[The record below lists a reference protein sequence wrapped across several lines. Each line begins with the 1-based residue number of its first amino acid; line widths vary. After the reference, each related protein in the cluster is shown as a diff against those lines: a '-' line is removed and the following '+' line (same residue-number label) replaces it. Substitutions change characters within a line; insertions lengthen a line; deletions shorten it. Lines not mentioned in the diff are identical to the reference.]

1 MKFNRTLIFIILTS
15 TIIKTIIIFTISDY
29 KSLNYWEYGIIAKN
43 ILDGKGYSFFYYDS
57 DSVKFEYSPAS
68 SPHPSAYMPPAYIY
82 YLLPFMA
89 IKDNNTRNII
99 FLLFQIIISNL
110 AIYLIFKLSTKFFN
124 EKIGII
130 SALIYAFLPEFI
142 YSNLTVGTTLLYHIF
157 VSVLLLIID
166 NLNSNRNLL
175 IASLIL
181 IILVY
186 LRAEF
191 TIFIVLLLIYLLIR
205 KQFYQFTIL
214 FIVIIISLFPWQ
226 FRNYIV
232 FKRIIPMT
240 TSSGLNFYRGH
251 NPYEPGTWADERI
264 ADSLNK
270 LAIYKDYEIKMS
282 DLYYSEAFRSIKQNP
297 LNEIKNSFLKLFHLW
312 IFNPNDERSF
322 HPLYLV
328 PWFIGLLLFIYGAVK
343 LSKQYQFN
351 FIYIF
356 IIYHCIMAIIFFSL
370 PRYQT
375 MMKIALLP
383 FIAWSIND
391 LYIRFKKMIG

>member
-1 MKFNRTLIFIILTS
+1 MKFSKNLIFIILTS
-15 TIIKTIIIFTISDY
+15 TLIKIFLIFAIIDY
-29 KSLNYWEYGIIAKN
+29 KNLNYWEYGIIAKN
-43 ILDGKGYSFFYYDS
+43 ISDGKGYSFFYCDNN
-57 DSVKFEYSPAS
+57 SVKFEYSPVS

-110 AIYLIFKLSTKFFN
+110 AIYLTFKLTTKFFN

-157 VSVLLLIID
+157 VSMLLSIID
-166 NLNSNRNLL
+166 NLNSNRNLF

-191 TIFIVLLLIYLLIR
+191 TIFIALLLFYLLIK
-205 KQFYQFTIL
+205 KQFYQFTFL

-232 FKRIIPMT
+232 FKKIIPMT

-251 NPYEPGTWADERI
+251 NPYEPGIWADERI

-297 LNEIKNSFLKLFHLW
+297 LNEIKNTFLKLFHLW

-343 LSKQYQFN
+343 LSKQYQFR

-356 IIYHCIMAIIFFSL
+356 IIYHCIIAIIFFSL

-375 MMKIALLP
+375 MVKIALLP

-391 LYIRFKKMIG
+391 IYIRLKKR